1 MFQIIKNKFYTTF
14 PKFTNLDKMNFN
26 FYKIDFIKLV
36 INQQNRQK
44 KKFHKKIKKKCSFLN
59 F

>member
-44 KKFHKKIKKKCSFLN
+44 KNSIRK
-59 F
+59 

>member
-44 KKFHKKIKKKCSFLN
+44 KKFHKKIKKNVVF
-59 F
+59 